1 MIRVFIFA
9 ESARSRERLEELL
22 DARRIE
28 VVGTSGSVETA
39 AEALAEQD
47 ADVLLVEVSNDS
59 AEELLETL
67 AVTGVTGETAET
79 AVVVLLEQSAPA
91 WASQAVQAG
100 VRGVLSGGA
109 NAEQLAVAIEAAAKG
124 LFVLHPDEV
133 RPERASRAQAA
144 TALELSEPLTARERQ
159 VLRMLGAGLG
169 NKEIASR
176 LKISEHTAKFHVA
189 SILGKLGASS
199 RTEAVA
205 IGLRRGLIL
214 L

>member
-1 MIRVFIFA
+1 VIRVLIFA

-22 DARRIE
+22 DGRRIE
-28 VVGTSGSVETA
+28 VVGTASSVETV

-47 ADVLLVEVSNDS
+47 ADVLLVEVSSDT

-67 AVTGVTGETAET
+67 AVTGVTEET
-79 AVVVLLEQSAPA
+79 AVVVLLDQSAPVS
-91 WASQAVQAG
+91 ASQVRQAG
-100 VRGVLSGGA
+100 VRGVLSGGVS
-109 NAEQLAVAIEAAAKG
+109 AEQLRVAIEAAASG
-124 LFVLHPDEV
+124 LFVLHPNEV
-133 RPERASRAQAA
+133 RPERASRARAA
-144 TALELSEPLTARERQ
+144 TALPEPLTGRERQ
-159 VLRMLGAGLG
+159 VLGMLGAGLG

>member
-28 VVGTSGSVETA
+28 VVGTASSVETA
-39 AEALAEQD
+39 AEALVEQD

-67 AVTGVTGETAET
+67 AATGVTGETA
-79 AVVVLLEQSAPA
+79 VVVLLDQSAPV
-91 WASQAVQAG
+91 WARQAVQAG

-109 NAEQLAVAIEAAAKG
+109 NAEQLTVAIEAAANG

-133 RPERASRAQAA
+133 RPEPAPRTQAA
-144 TALELSEPLTARERQ
+144 TVELSEPLTARERQ
-159 VLRMLGAGLG
+159 VLGMLGAGLG

>member
-1 MIRVFIFA
+1 VIRVFIFA

-22 DARRIE
+22 DARGIE
-28 VVGTSGSVETA
+28 VVGTASSLETA

-67 AVTGVTGETAET
+67 AVTGVTGETA
-79 AVVVLLEQSAPA
+79 VVVLLDQSAPV

-100 VRGVLSGGA
+100 VRGVLSGAA
-109 NAEQLAVAIEAAAKG
+109 NAEQLRVAIEAAANG

-133 RPERASRAQAA
+133 RPEPAPRTQAA
-144 TALELSEPLTARERQ
+144 TVELSEPLTARERQ
-159 VLRMLGAGLG
+159 VLGMLGAGLG

>member
-1 MIRVFIFA
+1 MTRVFIVA
-9 ESARSRERLEELL
+9 ESARSRERLEDLL

-28 VVGTSGSVETA
+28 VVGSTSNVESA
-39 AEALAEQD
+39 AEALAEED
-47 ADVLLVEVSNDS
+47 VDVLLVEASNES
-59 AEELLETL
+59 VEELLEML
-67 AVTGVTGETAET
+67 SATGATRET
-79 AVVVLLEQSAPA
+79 AVVVLLDQSAPV
-91 WASQAVQAG
+91 WAGQAMRAG
-100 VRGVLSGGA
+100 VRGVLSSD
-109 NAEQLAVAIEAAAKG
+109 AEAGQLALAIEAAAGG

-133 RPERASRAQAA
+133 RAERSSSPRAA
-144 TALELSEPLTARERQ
+144 TLELSEPLTARERQ
-159 VLRMLGAGLG
+159 VLQMLGGGLG

-176 LKISEHTAKFHVA
+176 LKISGHTVKFHVA

>member
-28 VVGTSGSVETA
+28 VVGTASSVETA
-39 AEALAEQD
+39 AEALVEQD

-67 AVTGVTGETAET
+67 AATGVTGETA
-79 AVVVLLEQSAPA
+79 VVVLLDQSAPV
-91 WASQAVQAG
+91 WARQAVQAG

-109 NAEQLAVAIEAAAKG
+109 NAGQLTVAIEAAANG

-133 RPERASRAQAA
+133 RPEPAPRTQAA
-144 TALELSEPLTARERQ
+144 TVELSEPFTARERQ
-159 VLRMLGAGLG
+159 VLGMLGAGLG